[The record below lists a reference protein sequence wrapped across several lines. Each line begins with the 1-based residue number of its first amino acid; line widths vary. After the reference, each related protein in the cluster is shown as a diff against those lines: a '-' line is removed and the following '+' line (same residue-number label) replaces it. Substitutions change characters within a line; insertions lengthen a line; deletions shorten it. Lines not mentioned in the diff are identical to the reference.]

1 MVALLVALTIL
12 GFLALDYFVLRPR
25 RRAAEAADAAPLG
38 LVPVTR
44 AIDSMPNGVFLQPT
58 YTWSRVLADG
68 DLAMGVHPLLLGLV
82 GGPLEIELLKNGER
96 VEKGAPF
103 VSLRKQD
110 RRLTVR
116 SPVSGT
122 VTDVNEAPSGSPV
135 WNGAVGPEGNW
146 LYRVRPDRLAQEIPF
161 WLIADQARDWT
172 RRQYERIRNHLL
184 AAVGGGEIG
193 VTMTDGGDIAV
204 GILDNL
210 DAGVWD
216 AFEHRF
222 LNA

>member
-1 MVALLVALTIL
+1 
-12 GFLALDYFVLRPR
+12 
-25 RRAAEAADAAPLG
+25 
-38 LVPVTR
+38 
-44 AIDSMPNGVFLQPT
+44 
-58 YTWSRVLADG
+58 
-68 DLAMGVHPLLLGLV
+68 
-82 GGPLEIELLKNGER
+82 
-96 VEKGAPF
+96 
-103 VSLRKQD
+103 
-110 RRLTVR
+110 
-116 SPVSGT
+116 
-122 VTDVNEAPSGSPV
+122 
-135 WNGAVGPEGNW
+135 
-146 LYRVRPDRLAQEIPF
+146 LAQEIPF